1 MYKQKN
7 IESIR
12 SQFEV
17 ERTLNFVLQ
26 MAIFGKKGKAQV
38 KFRFSEKATK
48 IFLLV
53 LTLLL
58 AFSEYMNP
66 TKYQVGV

>member
-1 MYKQKN
+1 MDNSDLKKRLYRQGMYKQKN

-26 MAIFGKKGKAQV
+26 MAIFGKKGKARV
-38 KFRFSEKATK
+38 NFRF
-48 IFLLV
+48 
-53 LTLLL
+53 
-58 AFSEYMNP
+58 
-66 TKYQVGV
+66 

>member
-26 MAIFGKKGKAQV
+26 MAIFEKKGKAQV
-38 KFRFSEKATK
+38 KFRFSEKATQ

-58 AFSEYMNP
+58 GLLRIYEP
-66 TKYQVGV
+66 YQVPGK